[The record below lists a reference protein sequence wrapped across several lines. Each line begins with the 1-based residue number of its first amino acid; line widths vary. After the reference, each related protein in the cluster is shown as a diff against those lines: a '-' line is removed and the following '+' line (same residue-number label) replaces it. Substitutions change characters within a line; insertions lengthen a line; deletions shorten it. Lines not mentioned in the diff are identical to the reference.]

1 MIYVLG
7 PRDSDRVKE
16 LRSTGI
22 PVITTVSRSND
33 PWSRHLSPFHLGPIK
48 LYGKYSAKNVE
59 NGWQYSKVYKKH
71 TDKNGDPTTDYFAWA
86 QRGWANP
93 RAHRYPM
100 GKGAIPEYSW
110 WDGER
115 LGYVDARKRI
125 YVPLYLKAVAD
136 TDAWKKLKETHGK
149 SPDIILWDYDA
160 YDHHMLEMTYRDVLN
175 DPTRKMGHAFVLA
188 MMLECKDDIIN
199 LLEK

>member
-1 MIYVLG
+1 
-7 PRDSDRVKE
+7 
-16 LRSTGI
+16 
-22 PVITTVSRSND
+22 
-33 PWSRHLSPFHLGPIK
+33 
-48 LYGKYSAKNVE
+48 
-59 NGWQYSKVYKKH
+59 
-71 TDKNGDPTTDYFAWA
+71 
-86 QRGWANP
+86 
-93 RAHRYPM
+93 M